1 MVKRV
6 LFLPHNLRRAYFLNL
21 LRQFKTAA
29 DWEIGVVA
37 SADSRRDYDGI
48 VDSDE
53 SYFRSP
59 DFARREGWETESGE
73 RERISNLIGE
83 CERLTGISSSR
94 VLLAGER
101 DIGRGY
107 SKEFYH
113 WPPNKLTRFANKNN
127 EFPAKALE
135 RMFWFADDAL
145 NRFRP
150 DLILS
155 GATPMPLHFVFSL
168 VAERKGIP
176 LVANRQSKVYSR
188 RIYWTMDR
196 TMFNTRTRSR
206 YAGIAESRGPVSQT
220 SREHIDGFREE
231 PKTVHYIDENW
242 RKASQVKW
250 GAIHWNF
257 VLLAL
262 RRLDYIVR
270 KRKKGVPPKEVLP
283 RIAGF
288 YREKYLTFR
297 QERMFR
303 KFEPEQLASF
313 KYIYCPLHKEPEL
326 AVNFQ
331 APHCHNQKELIAC
344 LSKTLP
350 HGVKLLVREHRFNLG
365 RRPTAYY
372 KTLLGYPGVELIH
385 PFDPQFKYIRNADLI
400 ITDNGSTGWEGVL
413 LNRPVITLA
422 RTFYD
427 PPRLATNVPAPADLN
442 SAILRLLCDPKEYD
456 REDYDRRI
464 GWFLDAE
471 WETTL
476 PEDEDHFEESLQT
489 IEKLVSEGSSAN
501 IHFESSVKVKGCH
514 AG

>member
-1 MVKRV
+1 MAKRV
-6 LFLPHNLRRAYFLNL
+6 LFLPHNLRRAYFLSL
-21 LRQFKTAA
+21 LRQFKAAA
-29 DWEIGVVA
+29 DWDIGVVA
-37 SADSRRDYDGI
+37 PADSRRDYDGI

-59 DFARREGWETESGE
+59 DFARREGWESKSGE

-101 DIGRGY
+101 DIGRAY
-107 SKEFYH
+107 SEEFYH
-113 WPPNKLTRFANKNN
+113 WPLNKLAKFAKNNN
-127 EFPAKALE
+127 EFPANALE

-145 NRFRP
+145 KRFRP

-155 GATPMPLHFVFSL
+155 GATAMPLHFVFSL
-168 VAERKGIP
+168 VAERNGIP
-176 LVANRQSKVYSR
+176 LVANRQSKVHSR

-196 TMFNTRTRSR
+196 AMFNTRTRGR
-206 YAGIAESRGPVSQT
+206 YAEIAESQSPVSQT
-220 SREHIDGFREE
+220 SREYIDRFREE
-231 PKTVHYIDENW
+231 PKTVHYIAENW
-242 RKASQVKW
+242 RKASQTKW
-250 GAIHWNF
+250 GAVHWSF
-257 VLLAL
+257 ILLAL

-270 KRKKGVPPKEVLP
+270 KRKKGLPPKEVLP

-288 YREKYLTFR
+288 YRERYLTFW

-303 KFEPEQLASF
+303 KHEPEQLTAF

-331 APHCHNQKELIAC
+331 APHCHNQKELIAY

-350 HGVKLLVREHRFNLG
+350 HGIKLLVREHRFNLG

-400 ITDNGSTGWEGVL
+400 VTDNGSTGWEGVVFG
-413 LNRPVITLA
+413 RPVITLA
-422 RTFYD
+422 QTFYD
-427 PPRLATNVPAPADLN
+427 PPGLMACVRAPEELN
-442 SAILRLLCDPKEYD
+442 SEILRLLNAPNDIDPE
-456 REDYDRRI
+456 EYDRRI

-471 WETTL
+471 QETTL
-476 PEDEDHFEESLQT
+476 PEDEDHFEESLQI
-489 IEKLVSEGSSAN
+489 IEKLVSEGLCTN
-501 IHFESSVKVKGCH
+501 IHSESSVKVKG
-514 AG
+514 